1 MALELKQQI
10 KQTQE
15 TYLPTKISKKRENVK
30 KIMDRVYDF
39 WTIKWICMLV
49 TGKSSAIDLYLMAKY
64 SK

>member
-1 MALELKQQI
+1 MTLELKQQI
-10 KQTQE
+10 KLTQK
-15 TYLPTKISKKRENVK
+15 TYLPTKINKKENVK